1 MFDQN
6 VHPKIRKAIISLA
19 NSSTFF
25 YYYGIRTSFREYPPT
40 MKKKKDRYGKEIE
53 RTMGVYPIKGNTIR
67 IQYEN
72 KFIEE
77 LTDDELKGILI
88 HEFLHLIMFTFGR
101 REGRGREFWNWA
113 TDWANNDMIMNMK
126 VNGESLSLPKDVLLM
141 EQLRTHG
148 YEGPVLAEAIYDF
161 LYQKYKKNFQ
171 NGFNNFDDH
180 DGMEEI
186 DFDDLDVRDKAAL
199 RDAVEGAM
207 AQTKQAGK
215 SAGSIEDFIENLRN
229 PKIPWQTILKNI
241 VLATVHNRKGHPYA
255 SWRRPHRRLLP
266 LQDKLHRTVN
276 LNVAVDTSG
285 SISDNELSAFFTEME
300 AIIKACK
307 GSVNLLQWDTKVQSC
322 APYRSGDW
330 RNIKVVGRGGT
341 DVQDL
346 FEYLHKN
353 KMYKDL
359 TIVFTDG
366 QFDQNVDLK
375 GCHPIWVTTDTEV
388 SLGKNIKLEI

>member
-6 VHPKIRKAIISLA
+6 VHPKIRKVIISLA
-19 NSSTFF
+19 HSSTFF
-25 YYYGIRTSFREYPPT
+25 YYYGIRTSFREYPDE
-40 MKKKKDRYGKEIE
+40 KSQDGKEQK
-53 RTMGVYPIKGNTIR
+53 RTMGVYPVKGNAIR
-67 IQYEN
+67 IIYD
-72 KFIEE
+72 KDFIES
-77 LTDDELKGILI
+77 LTDEELKGVLI

-101 REGRGREFWNWA
+101 KEGRGHKLWNVA
-113 TDWANNDMIMNMK
+113 TDYANNDMIMSMK
-126 VNGESLSLPKDVLLM
+126 VNGESLTLPKESLIM
-141 EQLRTHG
+141 EQLTQKG
-148 YEGPVLAEAIYDF
+148 YTGAVLAEAIYDY
-161 LYQKYKKNFQ
+161 LYENAEKISINASD
-171 NGFNNFDDH
+171 NFDDH

-186 DFDDLDVRDKAAL
+186 DFDDLDIRDKAAL

-215 SAGSIEDFIENLRN
+215 SAGSVEDFIENLKN

-241 VLATVHNRKGHPYA
+241 VLATTHNRKGHPYA

-266 LQDKLHRTVN
+266 LQDKLHRTIN

-285 SISDNELSAFFTEME
+285 SISDNEISAFFTEME
-300 AIIKACK
+300 AIIQACK

-330 RNIKVVGRGGT
+330 RKIKVVGRGGT

-346 FEYLHKN
+346 FDYLHTN

-366 QFDQNVDLK
+366 QFDNNVDLK
-375 GCHPIWVTTDTEV
+375 GCHPVWVTTDTEV